1 MDDKKELRGRLIRG
15 FEVMGGLEDLPRLAR
30 ELGLDGVILA
40 IDRLDEVGRV
50 RLQGILSD
58 EGLSLHEWNCGL
70 RSPAPGDFQR
80 GVA

>member
-1 MDDKKELRGRLIRG
+1 
-15 FEVMGGLEDLPRLAR
+15 
-30 ELGLDGVILA
+30 LA
-40 IDRLDEVGRV
+40 IDRLDEVGRK

-70 RSPAPGDFQR
+70 RDPAPGDFQR